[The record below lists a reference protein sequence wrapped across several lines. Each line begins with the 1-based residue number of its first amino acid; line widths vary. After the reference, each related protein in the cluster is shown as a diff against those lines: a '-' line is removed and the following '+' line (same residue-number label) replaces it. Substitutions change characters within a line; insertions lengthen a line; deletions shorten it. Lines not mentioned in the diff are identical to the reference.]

1 MITLAKVVIYEE
13 EKQKIIN
20 VVRKNENKQ
29 LSVAK
34 LAGQAG
40 INPNRARFIFDELVE
55 EGRVEKVIVK
65 KYNDKYIRY
74 NYKVVK

>member
-1 MITLAKVVIYEE
+1 MAKVVIYEE
-13 EKQKIIN
+13 EKQKIIG
-20 VVRKNENKQ
+20 VIRRNEGKG

-55 EGRVEKVIVK
+55 EGKIEKVIVK

-74 NYKVVK
+74 NYKAVK

>member
-1 MITLAKVVIYEE
+1 MAKVVIYEE
-13 EKQKIIN
+13 EKQKIIGI
-20 VVRKNENKQ
+20 VRKNEGKV

-55 EGRVEKVIVK
+55 EGKIEKVIAK

>member
-1 MITLAKVVIYEE
+1 MAKVVIYEE
-13 EKQKIIN
+13 EKQKIIGI
-20 VVRKNENKQ
+20 VRKNEGKG

-55 EGRVEKVIVK
+55 EGKIEKVIAK

-74 NYKVVK
+74 NYKVVR